1 MARLRAGG
9 TVDRAMQLEILAKTT
24 RWPTD
29 SGVWLLGEAVALVP
43 QDLEAVGAAVDG
55 LYAELADLSR

>member
-1 MARLRAGG
+1 
-9 TVDRAMQLEILAKTT
+9 MQLEILAKTT